1 MNQQQ
6 VGVPVFKLYG
16 DALEWPT
23 PDLLHCESIPKRSR
37 LHDWVIEPHRHPDLL
52 QLLYLRSGWALI
64 EVEGCLLYTS
74 DAADE

>member
-52 QLLYLRSGWALI
+52 QLLYPVS
-64 EVEGCLLYTS
+64 YTHLTLPTTPYV
-74 DAADE
+74 